1 MTWNNRIRRLHRW
14 TSAVF
19 TATVVLT
26 FVALAQ
32 KEPIVWVSYVPLLPL
47 AVLMISGLY
56 LFVLPWIRRRAVAE
70 PLDQ

>member
-19 TATVVLT
+19 TVTVVLT

-56 LFVLPWIRRRAVAE
+56 LFVLPFTRRRAVAE